1 MSASMTLI
9 LLMAVMYAS
18 GVYVLLERS
27 LTRVLIGFLLVGNA
41 TNILLF
47 LMSGRPGLGPIM
59 NEGVDAADISDPLPQ
74 ALILTAIVIN
84 LGITA
89 FMLALIYRSWWLA
102 QLGAKGDLIDDEEHD
117 LEVALASAADLRSAE
132 ADDTAIQAI
141 LDASDEHLDAAGDV
155 DDTAHDADEDAAELL
170 AELTALDA
178 QNDAPAVVPD
188 DALGESSVEPEPQ
201 PGSATEPGSSEPGDP
216 EPRNPEPRT
225 DPSDDQPKREGNS

>member
-1 MSASMTLI
+1 MNASMTLI

-59 NEGVDAADISDPLPQ
+59 EDGVDPSEISDPLPQ

-102 QLGAKGDLIDDEEHD
+102 QLGAKGDLIDDEEQD
-117 LEVALASAADLRSAE
+117 LEDALASAAELRRSE

-141 LDASDEHLDAAGDV
+141 LDASEEHLDAAGDV
-155 DDTAHDADEDAAELL
+155 DDTADDADADAAELL

-178 QNDAPAVVPD
+178 PREQHGGDGDGQSHNDQN
-188 DALGESSVEPEPQ
+188 
-201 PGSATEPGSSEPGDP
+201 
-216 EPRNPEPRT
+216 
-225 DPSDDQPKREGNS
+225 REGNH